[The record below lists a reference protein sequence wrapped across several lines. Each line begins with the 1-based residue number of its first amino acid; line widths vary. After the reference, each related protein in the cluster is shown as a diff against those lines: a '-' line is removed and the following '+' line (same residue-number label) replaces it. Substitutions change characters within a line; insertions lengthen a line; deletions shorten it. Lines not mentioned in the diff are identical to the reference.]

1 MGIFAGIAAGLV
13 AGVILKYNY
22 DSYLQERPK
31 RRKLKSIYRKAFKK
45 SDKYAQEAQCSHL
58 IQMGNLFFDLGA
70 STNAFT
76 VGALSRTSRIR

>member
-1 MGIFAGIAAGLV
+1 M
-13 AGVILKYNY
+13 
-22 DSYLQERPK
+22 

-45 SDKYAQEAQCSHL
+45 SDKCAQEAQCPHL